1 MEHSLSYLLDL
12 IGAFLLGM
20 WVMEKVIFHK
30 IRRALEEAGVDFEE
44 ESTVEVVKVKKYF
57 IETIN
62 DSLYLYEFTTNNFI
76 GQAKTLEELAIL
88 AKDKTEIAG
97 VKYKEEVIWFVDGKV
112 KNSI

>member
-1 MEHSLSYLLDL
+1 MEYSISYLLDL
-12 IGAFLLGM
+12 VGAFLFGM
-20 WVMEKVIFHK
+20 WLMDKIIFYR
-30 IRRALEEAGVDFEE
+30 IRKALEEAGVDFEE
-44 ESTVEVVKVKKYF
+44 ESKVEVVKVKKYF

-88 AKDKTEIAG
+88 AKDKYEIAG